1 MCQRTET
8 ETLPDTWLPVGE
20 LFAQIVAGLA
30 PKVLEGVACR
40 MAWEEEEDTR
50 QARSHAGGPRTC
62 DD

>member
-1 MCQRTET
+1 MNHSTQTD
-8 ETLPDTWLPVGE
+8 LDTWLHVGN

-30 PKVLEGVACR
+30 PKVLDGVAGR

-50 QARSHAGGPRTC
+50 PARSHAGGPRTC

>member
-30 PKVLEGVACR
+30 PKVLGNCAGR
-40 MAWEEEEDTR
+40 MREEENTR
-50 QARSHAGGPRTC
+50 PAASRGQRPQPR
-62 DD
+62 DV